1 MKMNDLIDK
10 PLAETLNSM
19 DLVDFKVHSD
29 DNGTIRSIEMKYV
42 PKDSKD
48 SADIQVPQFLAR

>member
-10 PLAETLNSM
+10 PLTETLSNM

-29 DNGTIRSIEMKYV
+29 ENGTIRSIEMKYV
-42 PKDSKD
+42 PKDS
-48 SADIQVPQFLAR
+48 ADIQVPQFLTR